1 MYICYKSL
9 CSYRIKKTR
18 RKPKNNKGFELVL
31 FLQISKK
38 RENNKR
44 RRNPPLIETNRKE
57 NKMPKKASGNF
68 DRSKYINNY
77 IKEKY
82 DRINLTVPVGTKEA
96 IKSQASIEGKSINEY
111 IKGLISADLEKKSG
125 IA

>member
-1 MYICYKSL
+1 
-9 CSYRIKKTR
+9 
-18 RKPKNNKGFELVL
+18 
-31 FLQISKK
+31 
-38 RENNKR
+38 
-44 RRNPPLIETNRKE
+44 
-57 NKMPKKASGNF
+57 MPKKASGNF
-68 DRSKYINNY
+68 DRNKYINNY